1 MQVEVIEPHG
11 MCAGVNGAIARALEL
26 AKSRPAGDRSP
37 IYCLHELVHNE
48 IVIGEL
54 KDLGFRFVDRIGE
67 VPRGATVVF
76 SAHGVPPQ
84 VREEAA
90 RRGLKVVDATCP
102 FVARVHRSARAFAE
116 KGMEVC
122 VLGDPA
128 PAEVRGIVGEVED
141 AGGRAFVGPHGVSAA
156 KAKGGAAP
164 LGVVA
169 QTTMNSDEVE
179 RAVAELARARRVK
192 TMAKVCGA
200 TKDRQDAVR
209 RFCRGAGPGA
219 GVLVLGSK
227 TSSNTRR
234 LAEVAEDCG
243 AKVFT
248 AGDVEGLSRLDFSG
262 VGRLGVTSGASTPER
277 FFMEAMRFLRRVPE
291 HVAIIMD
298 GNGRWAR
305 KHRLSVSK
313 GHRQGTETLREI
325 IRHTDDLGIGALS
338 LYAFSTE
345 NWNRSEEEVAALMQL
360 MLEFFDSEIDELDA
374 KNVRILI
381 MGDKGGLP
389 EKQWETLIEAENRTR
404 KNTGLRLNIA
414 VNYGGKAEL
423 VRAAKEIATLVRN
436 GTIREEEINEQTIS
450 DHLYTRGQPDVDLL
464 IRTSG
469 EQRLSN
475 FMLYQNAYAEF
486 LFPTVLWP
494 DFTVH
499 DYDQALDAFPH
510 RNRRFG
516 GR

>member
-128 PAEVRGIVGEVED
+128 HAEVRGIVGEVED

-179 RAVAELARARRVK
+179 RAVAEPARARTDGRRSYSRGSK
-192 TMAKVCGA
+192 APHAAARSGIQGRSLPTGIPQKRRIHRTPAARPNRFAAEYKRLRQGA
-200 TKDRQDAVR
+200 
-209 RFCRGAGPGA
+209 AGEGSGA
-219 GVLVLGSK
+219 GV
-227 TSSNTRR
+227 
-234 LAEVAEDCG
+234 
-243 AKVFT
+243 
-248 AGDVEGLSRLDFSG
+248 
-262 VGRLGVTSGASTPER
+262 
-277 FFMEAMRFLRRVPE
+277 
-291 HVAIIMD
+291 
-298 GNGRWAR
+298 
-305 KHRLSVSK
+305 
-313 GHRQGTETLREI
+313 
-325 IRHTDDLGIGALS
+325 
-338 LYAFSTE
+338 
-345 NWNRSEEEVAALMQL
+345 
-360 MLEFFDSEIDELDA
+360 
-374 KNVRILI
+374 
-381 MGDKGGLP
+381 MG
-389 EKQWETLIEAENRTR
+389 
-404 KNTGLRLNIA
+404 
-414 VNYGGKAEL
+414 
-423 VRAAKEIATLVRN
+423 
-436 GTIREEEINEQTIS
+436 
-450 DHLYTRGQPDVDLL
+450 
-464 IRTSG
+464 
-469 EQRLSN
+469 
-475 FMLYQNAYAEF
+475 
-486 LFPTVLWP
+486 
-494 DFTVH
+494 
-499 DYDQALDAFPH
+499 
-510 RNRRFG
+510 
-516 GR
+516 